1 MTKTIKNEGITTL
14 LGKPMTKGSLK
25 YYFDSAREKAAKA
38 HPEFKDQL
46 KAFWLYDLRAK
57 AADDTSA
64 EKGDQAAAD
73 LLGHIDVRTTKRHYL
88 RRGKKVAPTR

>member
-1 MTKTIKNEGITTL
+1 
-14 LGKPMTKGSLK
+14 MTKGSLK